1 VDLPACAA
9 PPPHVA
15 LKGPTFTR
23 EGGATVMMSSAT
35 TRATRH
41 QSAIVFTSELARR
54 LEDDPSLRLPTT
66 YAGVRRVRPAN
77 GFRPEV
83 SSRKRKSACRESDT
97 SSQVD
102 AHQGANKSTARDGA
116 STCDVTN
123 QPSKTSKPASSP
135 RVVFKVTNPD
145 GTERRMT
152 SQEKKQYKLQLKKA
166 KHANQKQERQVQH
179 EERIRKAKQQKRQ
192 RKEMKRLAKHDKDSD
207 STLPN
212 EDKEPSQGSATKKPV
227 EDFCVAKEAVS
238 SFKDIDLELAEL
250 LGERRGI
257 PPVILTPAATCVAQ
271 DLGVLPR
278 STESDEW
285 TITLDRELSAHWAD
299 QLGQSFEPVEE
310 SRSKE
315 DMREMPYRVAPET
328 WKRLC
333 PDSLWECRTDLSKEG
348 TGTAAN
354 NDDHATA
361 QMRDPSSSYD
371 LTSYLIFRHL
381 QRNSKLHIAC
391 GALFGCDFVLYDGKR
406 SERHSFAGLRIYSSR
421 SNSLPTPSPYD
432 MTGYVR
438 AMTSARKMALVATA
452 VIDERTNSSRLAICE
467 LASEKILT
475 AKTHI
480 RKGHTEKRKAVE
492 ELDMAKT

>member
-1 VDLPACAA
+1 
-9 PPPHVA
+9 
-15 LKGPTFTR
+15 
-23 EGGATVMMSSAT
+23 MSSAT
-35 TRATRH
+35 RSTRH
-41 QSAIVFTSELARR
+41 QSAIILTSELARR

-66 YAGVRRVRPAN
+66 YAGVRRVRPTN

-83 SSRKRKSACRESDT
+83 SSRKRKSACRDSDT
-97 SSQVD
+97 PSHVD
-102 AHQGANKSTARDGA
+102 VHEEIDCSGVPDGGVNKSIP
-116 STCDVTN
+116 CDESPICAETN
-123 QPSKTSKPASSP
+123 KPSEPASSSK
-135 RVVFKVTNPD
+135 VVFKVTNPD
-145 GTERRMT
+145 GTERRMN

-166 KHANQKQERQVQH
+166 KHSNKKQERQMKH
-179 EERIRKAKQQKRQ
+179 EERIREAKQLKRQ
-192 RKEMKRLAKHDKDSD
+192 RKKMKRLANNKTDKDAD
-207 STLPN
+207 GARPD
-212 EDKEPSQGSATKKPV
+212 EDKEPSQVHATKKPE
-227 EDFCVAKEAVS
+227 EDFCVTKEAVS

-271 DLGVLPR
+271 DLGVLLR
-278 STESDEW
+278 SAESDEW
-285 TITLDRELSAHWAD
+285 NINLDRELSAQWAD
-299 QLGQSFEPVEE
+299 KLEQSFKPVEE

-333 PDSLWECRTDLSKEG
+333 PDSLWEFRTDRSQEE
-348 TGTAAN
+348 TGSAAN
-354 NDDHATA
+354 HNDHTTA

-381 QRNSKLHIAC
+381 QRNSNLHIAC

-406 SERHSFAGLRIYSSR
+406 SERHSFAGLRVYSCR
-421 SNSLPTPSPYD
+421 GDGLPTPSPYD

-452 VIDERTNSSRLAICE
+452 VIDERTNSSRLAIVE